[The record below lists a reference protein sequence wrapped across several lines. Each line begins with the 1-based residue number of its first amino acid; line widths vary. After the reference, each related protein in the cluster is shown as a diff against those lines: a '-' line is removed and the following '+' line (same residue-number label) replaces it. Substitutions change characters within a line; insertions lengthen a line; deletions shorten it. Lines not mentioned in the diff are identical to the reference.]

1 MVSVGQNLKRRKV
14 SSISGGELLHKLEGV
29 RNPLLIMYMQTD
41 LLEPVTQ
48 DTVVFPLGIFY

>member
-14 SSISGGELLHKLEGV
+14 SSISGGELLHKLGGV